1 MMKRDLNWYGSAAVL
16 CLAVFLIGATD
27 QETRE
32 ALKVER
38 LLETI
43 ERQSS
48 RSDTRDLSA
57 VVTES
62 ELNAYIAYRL
72 AREKSAHIIDS
83 LDVDLQRNNH
93 VQGNISLDAQ
103 ALSLDAILG
112 EYLNFH
118 VKGILVARDGAARL
132 DLISVELNG
141 RPVKPQVLDFV
152 LDTAARY
159 GGADPE
165 NSEGWYELP
174 KGIKRIAVRQD
185 QAIVYY

>member
-1 MMKRDLNWYGSAAVL
+1 MNRDLNRYGSAAIF
-16 CLAVFLIGATD
+16 CLAVIQIGATD
-27 QETRE
+27 HVTRE

-38 LLETI
+38 LLQTI

-48 RSDTRDLSA
+48 RSDARGLSA
-57 VVTES
+57 IVTES

-72 AREKSAHIIDS
+72 VQEKSAYIDS
-83 LDVDLQRNNH
+83 LDVDLQPNNH

-103 ALSLDAILG
+103 GLSLDAIIG

-132 DLISVELNG
+132 DLISVQLNG

-159 GGADPE
+159 GGADPGR
-165 NSEGWYELP
+165 SEGWYELP

-185 QAIVYY
+185 QAILYY

>member
-1 MMKRDLNWYGSAAVL
+1 MMKRLLNWCGSAAVL

-27 QETRE
+27 QMTRE
-32 ALKVER
+32 ALKVEH
-38 LLETI
+38 LLGTI
-43 ERQSS
+43 ERQSP
-48 RSDTRDLSA
+48 RAGAGDLS
-57 VVTES
+57 VMVTES

-72 AREKSAHIIDS
+72 AQEKAQING
-83 LDVDLQRNNH
+83 LDVDLLPNNH

-103 ALSLDAILG
+103 DLSLDAILG

-118 VKGILVARDGAARL
+118 VKGILVARNGAARL
-132 DLISVELNG
+132 DLISVQLNG

-159 GGADPE
+159 GGADPG
-165 NSEGWYELP
+165 SSDGWYELP

-185 QAIVYY
+185 RAILYY